1 MFIEPKQF
9 RISVSS
15 KLNTSGPMSTR
26 LNRPIFL
33 TLVNRLCTMPQ
44 IRLKVKQSQSKTH
57 KVYLILIF
65 GKRKIE
71 EDCRRKYE
79 KIEKLDY

>member
-33 TLVNRLCTMPQ
+33 TLVNHLCTMPQ
-44 IRLKVKQSQSKTH
+44 IRLKVKQFCFLHTPGCLDSQVAKGSF
-57 KVYLILIF
+57 KVHN
-65 GKRKIE
+65 
-71 EDCRRKYE
+71 
-79 KIEKLDY
+79 